1 MYNCLFMTVLNKI
14 ACIVY
19 DLSYFV
25 KIIAYSV
32 MGMYIYEQN
41 SIFCSFWRAELNA
54 KTWHGPDGVIRVV
67 EYVCDWDGA
76 VITALTLQCPL
87 QVYSLFCLFFI

>member
-1 MYNCLFMTVLNKI
+1 
-14 ACIVY
+14 
-19 DLSYFV
+19 
-25 KIIAYSV
+25 
-32 MGMYIYEQN
+32 MGMYMYEQN
-41 SIFCSFWRAELNA
+41 SIFCSFWRVELNA

-87 QVYSLFCLFFI
+87 QVYSLFCLFFISIFFYCFFWKIYFIV